1 MRSWFGRIATAALI
15 LLASFIIY
23 LGTKVPSNDRV
34 WADSFENIA
43 TLTKTGE
50 FSYNVDNVRAFE
62 FDAAGDLEASW
73 LSKTLRSDQIVE
85 AWFFVE
91 PFASDDRFGHT
102 FVSFV
107 FEDETGEREAIAVS
121 VEARKEKGEGY
132 SPLRGVLRDYE
143 LSYVWSTEKDMT
155 TRIAISLGNPLY
167 AYPINKNLDQAK
179 IIFDHFV
186 KRTNALAERPRFY
199 NTITSNCTNELFKSV
214 NDAIPGSIPRNP
226 TWLMTGRSPNYL
238 HKAGH
243 LGDPDAEFED
253 IRAAAKIDHLVREHA
268 DQPGRIYSKLWRDSY
283 FRR

>member
-179 IIFDHFV
+179 IIFDHFSILN
-186 KRTNALAERPRFY
+186 TNF
-199 NTITSNCTNELFKSV
+199 
-214 NDAIPGSIPRNP
+214 D
-226 TWLMTGRSPNYL
+226 
-238 HKAGH
+238 
-243 LGDPDAEFED
+243 
-253 IRAAAKIDHLVREHA
+253 
-268 DQPGRIYSKLWRDSY
+268 
-283 FRR
+283 